1 MTLSNT
7 FRAVLMG
14 TAALSLIVAAGTATA
29 RPKALPDAVEIDR
42 PVDDLPGDI
51 RPYPHDTDR
60 VETVLI
66 FTNPTARPVVVHC
79 MGYARDG
86 SSLGRVRVRVGANGL
101 RHILGADISNGAD
114 FLGHVQCR
122 ASGRVVPSAVL
133 VGPTI
138 ENLNVVGGGGARQIL
153 FPVVASL

>member
-7 FRAVLMG
+7 LRAVLMG
-14 TAALSLIVAAGTATA
+14 TAALSLIAAGTATA
-29 RPKALPDAVEIDR
+29 KPKALPDAVEIDR

-51 RPYPHDTDR
+51 RPYPDDTDR

-66 FTNPTARPVVVHC
+66 FTNPTNARVVVQC

-86 SSLGRVRVRVGANGL
+86 SMLGRVRVRVGPNGL
-101 RHILGADISNGAD
+101 RHILGADLSNGAD

-122 ASGRVVPSAVL
+122 ANGRVVPSAVL

-138 ENLNVVGGGGARQIL
+138 ENLNVVGAGGARHFV
-153 FPVVASL
+153 FPVVVSF